1 MLKKKTK
8 ARKSLAKL
16 VLAALLCSGWA
27 QSFSLSV
34 AEAAYPP
41 NEANQG
47 FATVSKTG
55 GETFDVTTSDAN
67 MLGNAYMR
75 ITTDDRQYQLKGNG
89 LYEAKA
95 IQGNI
100 TRPDDNDALSSTLA
114 DGYTVTVSKD
124 GIWGGVYGAW
134 INSSEVSTVGGD
146 TGNKVV
152 FEAGYAN
159 KVIGGRGQIGT
170 VKGNTVVI
178 SGGATVQAFG
188 GQVYE
193 GTVEK
198 NTVRS
203 REEKLAVGQ

>member
-1 MLKKKTK
+1 MVKKNVK
-8 ARKSLAKL
+8 ARKRLAKL

-27 QSFSLSV
+27 QSLSPSV

-41 NEANQG
+41 PGSQTG
-47 FATVSKTG
+47 YGTVSKTG
-55 GETFDVTTSDAN
+55 GESFDVTATDAGV
-67 MLGNAYMR
+67 LGNAYMR
-75 ITTDDRQYQLKGNG
+75 KNGEDDWEYLLKGNG

-95 IQGNI
+95 KQGSI
-100 TRPDDNDALSSTLA
+100 TRPDDNGALLSTSA

-134 INSSEVSTVGGD
+134 LNSSEALTVGGD

-178 SGGATVQAFG
+178 SGGATV
-188 GQVYE
+188 
-193 GTVEK
+193 
-198 NTVRS
+198 
-203 REEKLAVGQ
+203 

>member
-75 ITTDDRQYQLKGNG
+75 KNGDDWQYQLKGNG